1 MKNAY
6 EPKKSN
12 VISKCFVIAFV
23 DAAFVSIEPTI
34 YLEHPG
40 YLSAS
45 DELHEFPNVFEAKK
59 FIQQHVQPG
68 TRVSVAA

>member
-12 VISKCFVIAFV
+12 VVTKCFVVSSETGILTSV
-23 DAAFVSIEPTI
+23 DPII
-34 YLEHPG
+34 YLTRP
-40 YLSAS
+40 
-45 DELHEFPNVFEAKK
+45 EFLGPFEAVNEFKNVFDAKK
-59 FIQQHVQPG
+59 FINKHVQPG